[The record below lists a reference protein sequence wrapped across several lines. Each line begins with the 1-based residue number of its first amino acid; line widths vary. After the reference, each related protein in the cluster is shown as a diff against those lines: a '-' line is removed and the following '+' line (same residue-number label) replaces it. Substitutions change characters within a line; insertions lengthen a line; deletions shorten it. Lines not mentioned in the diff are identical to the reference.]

1 MSLPSGRMSF
11 QEAIRYLEGRGFGI
25 KASLARMRELT
36 ALLDE
41 PQLTYPTI
49 HLAGTNGKTTTARL
63 TSSILAAH
71 GLKVGTYTSPHLLSL
86 RERFVLSALEEGA
99 IVSDEIDENGLA
111 EVIGYLAPFI
121 ELVENQMGETMS
133 YFEITTAAAFE
144 WMSQSAVGAG
154 VYEAGLGGRWDAT
167 NLVEG
172 SVAVLTHIAVD
183 HREFLGATPQSNAA
197 EKVGIIKEGSHVVSA
212 EQSPAVLEIIRSK
225 VSEVGATLAALGE
238 EFRLTADE
246 LAVGG
251 RVITVNTPHGKY
263 EDLVVPLFGSHQSR
277 NAAVAIAACES
288 FIDAKLDEEAL
299 RLGLISARSP
309 GRIEILRRDP
319 LVIIDGAHNP
329 DGAAALAS
337 AILESFGE
345 MRRTLVLTAFKD
357 KDVEGILKELV
368 PLASKVICS
377 SSSSDRSLTGQE
389 LADACRSLGVDAE
402 TVEPLEEA
410 IDRAVG
416 LALDD
421 ELVLVTGSIYG
432 IGQARA
438 HLDTS
443 NHEPPS

>member
-1 MSLPSGRMSF
+1 MTLPVGRMSF
-11 QEAIRYLEGRGFGI
+11 QEATRYLEGRGFGI

-63 TSSILAAH
+63 ISSILAAH
-71 GLKVGTYTSPHLLSL
+71 GLKTGTYTSPHLSSL
-86 RERFVLSALEEGA
+86 RERLVLSALEEGTIA
-99 IVSDEIDENGLA
+99 SDEIDEDGLA
-111 EVIGYLAPFI
+111 EVIGYLVPFI
-121 ELVENQMGETMS
+121 EMVENQMGETLS

-144 WMSQSAVGAG
+144 WMAQSAVAVG

-167 NLVEG
+167 NLIEG

-183 HREFLGATPQSNAA
+183 HREFLGTTPQSNAQ
-197 EKVGIIKEGSHVVSA
+197 EKAGIIKEGSHVVSA
-212 EQSPAVLEIIRSK
+212 EQDAAVLGIIRSRA
-225 VSEVGATLAALGE
+225 SEIGATVDALGE
-238 EFRLTADE
+238 DFRLTADA

-251 RVITVNTPHGKY
+251 RVITVNTARGNY
-263 EDLVVPLFGSHQSR
+263 EDLIVPLFGSHQSR
-277 NAAVAIAACES
+277 NASVAIAACES
-288 FIDAKLDEEAL
+288 FVDGRLDDEAL

-309 GRIEILRRDP
+309 GRIEILSRDP
-319 LVIIDGAHNP
+319 LVVIDGAHNP
-329 DGAAALAS
+329 DGAAALAT

-357 KDVEGILKELV
+357 KDIEGILKELL
-368 PLASKVICS
+368 PIADKVICS
-377 SSSSDRSLTGQE
+377 SSASDRSLSGQE
-389 LADACRSLGVDAE
+389 LADACRSMGVDAE
-402 TVEPLEEA
+402 SVEPLEEA
-410 IDRAVG
+410 IERAVG

-438 HLDTS
+438 HLVLET
-443 NHEPPS
+443 PST